1 MIKKA
6 AFFTLLIVG
15 MIHLTTLS
23 QNVSF
28 ELSAKTQV
36 EVGEQFQVV
45 LTLSAEGSNFS
56 GPDFKDFSVI
66 TGPMMSTNSSINIV
80 NGRMDRSFYQTY
92 TYIITAQKVGEFTIG
107 PASVT
112 ANGQRVTSNKTTVR
126 VAKGSS
132 SQNKVDGGGNSDD
145 IFLKAI
151 PDKRKVSLGEQV
163 MITYK
168 LYTKVPI
175 ANLVVTKISSFPG
188 FWMKNLL
195 ESNSDIKQTRQVIN
209 GSEYIVADIRQ
220 VALFPQK
227 SGTLSI
233 EPMELSCTAQVRV
246 QSQRNSRDPFEAFFN
261 DPFFNRGIQNVEK
274 KLTSEAVSIQVEPLP
289 TAQRP
294 ADFKGAVGQFGFQSS
309 IDRNQIKTGEVINLV
324 YTITGTGNLELI
336 DLPAPT
342 FPSDFEVY
350 EPKITTDIKTGIGG
364 VTGSRKVEYLIIPR
378 IRGDFTI
385 PSVKLVYFDPRTSTY
400 TTLSSPE
407 YPIHV
412 EKGEGST
419 ATEGMTV
426 SSQERIT
433 YLGSDIRHINLKK
446 TSLKNKNDF
455 FFGSWLYFLIFI
467 GGTLLFAVA
476 LWRHRQ
482 LAHLRNNQSLMKL
495 RQATKVA
502 RKKLANAQIH
512 LQKKDQNAFYLE
524 MSQALWGYLSDK
536 FTIPRSE
543 LSIENIQAIL
553 QQRNAPDDLTE
564 AFVSALNNCE
574 FARFSPGD
582 AGQKMDELYRQGIE
596 LITKTERTIR

>member
-1 MIKKA
+1 MKKA
-6 AFFTLLIVG
+6 AFITLLIVG
-15 MIHLTTLS
+15 MIRLSALS
-23 QNVSF
+23 QSVSF
-28 ELSAKTQV
+28 ELSTKTQV

-56 GPDFKDFSVI
+56 GPDFKGFDVL
-66 TGPMMSTNSSINIV
+66 TGPMMSTSSSINIV
-80 NGRMDRSFYQTY
+80 NGRMDRSFNQTY
-92 TYIITAQKVGEFTIG
+92 TYIIMAQKAGEFTIG

-112 ANGQRVTSNKTTVR
+112 VNGNRLTSNKVTVR
-126 VAKGSS
+126 VTAGSANPGKAEVS
-132 SQNKVDGGGNSDD
+132 GSNDD
-145 IFLKAI
+145 IFLKAV

-163 MITYK
+163 IITYK

-175 ANLVVTKISSFPG
+175 ANLTVTKISSFPG

-195 ESNSDIKQTRQVIN
+195 DTNKEIKQSRQVIN

-233 EPMELSCTAQVRV
+233 EPMELSCTAQIRV
-246 QSQRNSRDPFEAFFN
+246 QSQRNMRDPFEAFFN

-274 KLTSEAVSIQVEPLP
+274 KLTSEAISIQVEPLP

-309 IDRNQIKTGEVINLV
+309 IDRDQVKTGDAINLV
-324 YTITGTGNLELI
+324 YTINGTGNLELI
-336 DLPAPT
+336 DLPAPV

-350 EPKITTDIKTGIGG
+350 EPKITTDIKTNAGGIS
-364 VTGSRKVEYLIIPR
+364 GSRKVEYLIIPR
-378 IRGDFTI
+378 VRGSFTI
-385 PSVKLVYFDPRTSTY
+385 PPVHFVYFDPRTSTY
-400 TTLSSPE
+400 NTLSSPE

-412 EKGEGST
+412 EKGEGSS
-419 ATEGMTV
+419 ASEGMTA

-455 FFGSWLYFLIFI
+455 FFASWLYFLII
-467 GGTLLFAVA
+467 LGGSLLFALA
-476 LWRHRQ
+476 LLRHRK
-482 LAHLRNNQSLMKL
+482 LDHLRSNQSLMRL

-502 RKKLANAQIH
+502 RKKLANAQAH
-512 LQKKDQNAFYLE
+512 LQKKDQDAFYLE

-543 LSIENIQAIL
+543 LSIENVKATL
-553 QQRNAPDDLTE
+553 QQRKAPDELID
-564 AFVSALNNCE
+564 AFVDALNNCE

-582 AGQKMDELYRQGIE
+582 AGQKMDDLYRQGIE
-596 LITKTERTIR
+596 LITKTEGTIR